1 MRVRVLSTFA
11 VNTPLARLGAR
22 SCELVDAASSVV
34 DKLGVTRL
42 YARVGGVE
50 RSGEFLLMELE
61 LIEPVLFLGLGAA
74 VERPAQ
80 QSPLPSNRRPKLA
93 RYARDRSRFHE
104 IGIR

>member
-1 MRVRVLSTFA
+1 MRLRVLSTFA

-34 DKLGVTRL
+34 DKLGVTGL

-61 LIEPVLFLGLGAA
+61 LIEPVLFFGLGRRCRETCAAIAAA
-74 VERPAQ
+74 VEPEAETRAIC
-80 QSPLPSNRRPKLA
+80 S
-93 RYARDRSRFHE
+93 
-104 IGIR
+104 